1 MVTGATVPIVTV
13 AAVMVSV
20 WVVNRSS
27 AESVQVAGEP
37 MLVALKLHEPT
48 AVATVPS
55 LVIT

>member
-1 MVTGATVPIVTV
+1 
-13 AAVMVSV
+13 MVSV
-20 WVVNRSS
+20 WVVNKLS